1 MNIACI
7 GNVTYDFTVIGKGF
21 IKENGKFS
29 YSEITINTGGP
40 ACNAA
45 FVINKL
51 GNPVDFYGQIGN
63 DEFGNYV
70 YNDLYNNGLGIEHL
84 NISGDIMTPFSFIII
99 NTDKATR
106 TINSV
111 RSPKDLENPIIE
123 NFSCK
128 SNYDYILTDGK
139 YLEQSLSLIN
149 ANPNAISIIDA
160 GRVNKGVIKLCEKV
174 DYIICSQ
181 EFAEGITGLFLNQ
194 DYNNDSFV
202 YQKLKERFPN
212 AKGITITVGKH
223 GYICEKDNSV
233 LIVPTFD
240 PRVPSI
246 DTNAAGDIFHGAFTY
261 ALANNYD
268 YHDAL
273 EFANV
278 TASLST
284 TRIGGKDSCPT
295 LNDIKVCLNNNEFSL
310 ARCKEKKN

>member
-29 YSEITINTGGP
+29 YSEKTIKTGGP

-63 DEFGNYV
+63 DEFGDYV
-70 YNDLYNNGLGIEHL
+70 YNDLYNDGLGIEHL
-84 NISGDIMTPFSFIII
+84 NISDNVMTPFSFIII

-111 RSPKDLENPIIE
+111 RSPKDLEMPRIE
-123 NFSCK
+123 NFTYK
-128 SNYDYILTDGK
+128 TNYDYILTDGK
-139 YLEQSLSLIN
+139 YVSESSVLID
-149 ANPNAISIIDA
+149 ANPNAVSIIDA
-160 GRVNKGVIKLCEKV
+160 GRVNDGVIKLCEKV

-194 DYNNDSFV
+194 RYNNDSFI

-212 AKGITITVGKH
+212 AKGITITVGKY
-223 GYICEKDNSV
+223 GFICEKDNV
-233 LIVPTFD
+233 VYNVPTFD
-240 PRVPSI
+240 PKAPSI

-268 YHDAL
+268 YYDAL

-284 TRIGGKDSCPT
+284 TRIGGKDSCPS
-295 LNDIKVCLNNNEFSL
+295 LEDIKNGLDNDDFSL
-310 ARCKEKKN
+310 GRRK